1 MNKCEFCLK
10 DLREIKELWILM
22 NDDEWIYYIE
32 LMIMFVWN
40 YRLWMVNDVIIVFCG
55 FWILNLNF
63 FGKVCLWLVV

>member
-40 YRLWMVNDVIIVFCG
+40 YRLWMVDDVIIDFFG